1 MGVDINPLIRDAK
14 KTITF
19 KDLVGKSIAID
30 AFNTIY
36 QFLSIIRGIDGAP
49 LTDFQGNVTSHLS
62 GLFYRT
68 LNIIEHDIRP
78 IFVFDGL
85 PNPLKMAEIQRRR
98 EIRHNETKKYE
109 EARDLGETEE
119 ASKHA
124 QATSKLTGD
133 MIQESKEFL
142 HAMGIPTIDA
152 PEDGEAQAAFLVEQ
166 KHAWA
171 VGSQDYDSLLFGAQ
185 KVVRNL
191 SQSRTRKVKGTTVK
205 VDIEWLSLE
214 KVLGEIQI
222 SREQL
227 VDVAIL
233 VGVDFFEGIK
243 GVGAKTALKLIQDH
257 QSLESMINK
266 EIKVRNTRI
275 ADFIDIESLHTVQN
289 IFLKPNVTADFP
301 KIRWTTPDNEKIR
314 EILIETHN
322 FNIDRVESGLKR
334 LKKKGTAR
342 QKTLGDFF

>member
-19 KDLVGKSIAID
+19 KDLVGKTVAID

-36 QFLSIIRGIDGAP
+36 QFLSIIRGVDGSP
-49 LTDFQGNVTSHLS
+49 LKDLQGNATSHLS

-78 IFVFDGL
+78 VFVFDGP

-98 EIRHNETKKYE
+98 KIRHDETKKYE
-109 EARDLGETEE
+109 EARDLGDFEE

-124 QATSKLTGD
+124 QATSKLTGN
-133 MIQESKEFL
+133 MIQESKDFL
-142 HAMGIPTIDA
+142 HAMGIPTVDA
-152 PEDGEAQAAFLVEQ
+152 AEDGEAQAAYLVNQ

-191 SQSRTRKVKGTTVK
+191 SQSRTRRVRGTVVK
-205 VDIEWLSLE
+205 VNIEWLSLA
-214 KVLGEIQI
+214 KVLEEIQL

-233 VGVDFFEGIK
+233 VGVDFFKGIK
-243 GVGAKTALKLIQDH
+243 GVGAKTALKLIREH
-257 QSLESMINK
+257 KTLETMINN
-266 EIKVRNTRI
+266 EIVVRKTKI
-275 ADFIDIESLHTVQN
+275 ADFIDNETLQTVQN
-289 IFLKPNVTADFP
+289 IFLKPNINVDYP
-301 KIRWTTPDNEKIR
+301 KIKWTAPNNDKVR

-322 FNIDRVESGLKR
+322 FSKERVESGLKR

-342 QKTLGDFF
+342 QKTLSDFF

>member
-1 MGVDINPLIRDAK
+1 MGVDINPLIRDSK
-14 KTITF
+14 KIITF

-36 QFLSIIRGIDGAP
+36 QFLSIIRGNDGAP
-49 LTDFQGNVTSHLS
+49 LTDYQGNVTSHLS

-68 LNIIEHDIRP
+68 LNLIEHDIRP
-78 IFVFDGL
+78 IFVFDGP
-85 PNPLKMAEIQRRR
+85 PNSLKMAEIQRRR
-98 EIRHNETKKYE
+98 KFRRDVTKKYE
-109 EARDLGETEE
+109 EARDLGEMEE

-133 MIQESKEFL
+133 MIQESKAFL

-152 PEDGEAQAAFLVEQ
+152 PEDGEAQAACLVDQ

-171 VGSQDYDSLLFGAQ
+171 VGSQDYDSLLFGA
-185 KVVRNL
+185 KKIVRNL
-191 SQSRTRKVKGTTVK
+191 SQSRTRRVRGTVVK
-205 VDIEWLSLE
+205 VDIEWLTLE
-214 KVLGEIQI
+214 KVLEELNL

-243 GVGAKTALKLIQDH
+243 GVGSKTALKLIREH
-257 QSLESMINK
+257 QTLETIINK
-266 EIKVRNTRI
+266 GIEVRKTRI
-275 ADFIDIESLHTVQN
+275 ADLIDVETLHSVQN
-289 IFLKPNVTADFP
+289 IFLKPNVTLDYP
-301 KIRWTTPDNEKIR
+301 KIRWKAPNSEKIR

-322 FNIDRVESGLKR
+322 FSEDRIESGLKR